1 MGTGIAG
8 AAGLHTREIS
18 FVEATVEAL
27 KEEMRRDPT
36 IIYLGEG
43 IGARGG
49 NFKQSKGLHDEF
61 GKERVR
67 DTPISELGFTGVG
80 VGAAMAGFHPVI
92 DLMFADFIAEAMSQ
106 VIHQAAKI
114 HYISGGGFN
123 VPLIIRSAFGERRS
137 AGAHHSS
144 CLYPW
149 FMHHPGLK
157 IVVPSNPAD
166 AKGLWKT
173 ALRERCPVMMFEHKA
188 LYAVKGPVPP
198 QSEAIPFGQ
207 AAIVKPG
214 TDCTV
219 VATGNMVNKARQAA
233 DLLAKENISCEIIDP
248 RTLVPL
254 DKKTILNSLAKTG
267 RLIVCDEAFETCGLG
282 AELAAIACDE
292 GFDFLDAPIAR
303 VSMAQTP
310 HPFSP
315 PLQDAVI
322 PNVDRIVAS
331 IRQTV
336 GR

>member
-1 MGTGIAG
+1 METGIESRASLR
-8 AAGLHTREIS
+8 AREIS

-49 NFKQSKGLHDEF
+49 NFKQSKGLHEEF

-114 HYISGGGFN
+114 HYISGGRIN

-157 IVVPSNPAD
+157 VVLPSTPAD

-173 ALRERCPVMMFEHKA
+173 ALREQCPVMMFEHKA
-188 LYAVKGPVPP
+188 LYAAKGPVPV
-198 QSEAIPFGQ
+198 ENDAIPFGE
-207 AAIVKPG
+207 AAIIREG
-214 TDCTV
+214 AHCTV
-219 VATGNMVNKARQAA
+219 IATGNMVDKARQAA
-233 DLLAKENISCEIIDP
+233 DLLAKESTSCELIDP

-254 DKKTILNSLAKTG
+254 DKGTILKSLAKTG
-267 RLIVCDEAFETCGLG
+267 RLVVCDEAFETCGLG
-282 AELAAIACDE
+282 AELAAIASDE
-292 GFDFLDAPIAR
+292 GFDLLDAPIAR

-322 PNVDRIVAS
+322 PNVDRIVAA
-331 IRQTV
+331 IRRTV